1 MLVLLIPYLLRSR
14 GRPPEGVKSH
24 IGVYGTPRCAKE
36 RREQSAT
43 QKQAEKLVEEGRRG
57 EEERMLKKEKQS
69 VLSFGIFP
77 MPDLMSLAF

>member
-1 MLVLLIPYLLRSR
+1 MLVLLIAYLLRSR

-43 QKQAEKLVEEGRRG
+43 QKQAEKLVEEGRRRKDA
-57 EEERMLKKEKQS
+57 EESKTISAAIWHFSNARS
-69 VLSFGIFP
+69 H
-77 MPDLMSLAF
+77 DLAF